1 MGLSISGP
9 ICIRAYLYQG
19 LSISGPIY
27 IMTYQ
32 FVIYRVF
39 YCCRFG
45 YFPYISPE
53 NAGPEQGNG

>member
-1 MGLSISGP
+1 
-9 ICIRAYLYQG
+9 
-19 LSISGPIY
+19 
-27 IMTYQ
+27 MTYQ

>member
-1 MGLSISGP
+1 M
-9 ICIRAYLYQG
+9 A
-19 LSISGPIY
+19 
-27 IMTYQ
+27 YQ

-45 YFPYISPE
+45 YFPYISAD